1 MGISLRKVV
10 VVLAILTVA
19 MTGATVYAYA
29 DSLRK
34 PKTGLLLREPR
45 SGLLIS
51 ASEVDDVPSYATIIT
66 NPHPY
71 VIEAVENPGQKIYVG
86 TTPPEEVEAVYEQL
100 LNRGPTYV
108 EYDGKYYTI
117 LKLWVDLGLGPSII
131 QWEVLGFSALGACWI
146 GVVYVYFR
154 KTKRGTREE
163 KG

>member
-1 MGISLRKVV
+1 MEISLRKVV
-10 VVLAILTVA
+10 IVLAILTIA

-71 VIEAVENPGQKIYVG
+71 VIEAVENPGESIYVG
-86 TTPPEEVEAVYEQL
+86 GGTPEEVEAVYEQVL
-100 LNRGPTYV
+100 HGSTYV
-108 EYDGKYYTI
+108 EYEGKYYCI
-117 LKLWVDLGLGPSII
+117 LKLWVELGLGPSII
-131 QWEVLGFSALGACWI
+131 QWEVLGFSALGACWV